1 MRQPTPKKAK
11 KPLKF
16 STLAWA
22 LAVVAVLA
30 AAGAVAF
37 TPVLG
42 WLGIASR
49 EPSAAEKEGALQRQG
64 FDLDSALEE
73 QRAKDREKAEQQA
86 LRKAMEEADMQRSHQ
101 EDAFRNLAEEQ
112 SFREWYKPAA
122 ECKNTGGNWKVT
134 VKCGNDFLY
143 ARRYFIEHF
152 RKPD

>member
-1 MRQPTPKKAK
+1 MRQPAPKKAK

-22 LAVVAVLA
+22 LAVAAGLAVA
-30 AAGAVAF
+30 AAAAF
-37 TPVLG
+37 TPLLSQ
-42 WLGIASR
+42 LGIVSR
-49 EPSAAEKEGALQRQG
+49 EPGAAEREAALKRKG
-64 FDLDSALEE
+64 FDLDQALEE
-73 QRAKDREKAEQQA
+73 QRAKDQALAEQRA

-101 EDAFRNLAEEQ
+101 EDAFRNIAEEQ
-112 SFREWYKPAA
+112 AFMQWYKPAA

-152 RKPD
+152 RR